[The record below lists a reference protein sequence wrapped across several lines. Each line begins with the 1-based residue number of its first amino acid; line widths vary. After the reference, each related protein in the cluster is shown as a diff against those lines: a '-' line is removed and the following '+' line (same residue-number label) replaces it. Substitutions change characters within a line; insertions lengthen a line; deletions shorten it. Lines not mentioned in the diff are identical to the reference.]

1 MAGKPSKWS
10 TDVTINSI
18 EEDEWMGPEDSMMSM
33 DREETRRHFLHN
45 EIQSPKDK
53 EYEAIKSNESR
64 LRDFHE
70 RGNERGKTFRK
81 VRGDY

>member
-10 TDVTINSI
+10 TDVTITSM

-33 DREETRRHFLHN
+33 DREETRRHFESN
-45 EIQSPKDK
+45 EIMSKEDK
-53 EYEAIKSNESR
+53 EYEASKRNESR

-81 VRGDY
+81 VRGE

>member
-10 TDVTINSI
+10 SQVTINSI
-18 EEDEWMGPEDSMMSM
+18 EEDDEWNAMSM
-33 DREETRRHFLHN
+33 DRAETRRHFEHN
-45 EIQSPKDK
+45 EIQSPEDK
-53 EYEAIKSNESR
+53 EYEDVIANQKR

-70 RGNERGKTFRK
+70 EPNPRGKTFRK

>member
-10 TDVTINSI
+10 TDVTITSM
-18 EEDEWMGPEDSMMSM
+18 EEDDEWNLMSM
-33 DREETRRHFLHN
+33 DRAETRRHFESN
-45 EIQSPKDK
+45 EIMSKEDK

-81 VRGDY
+81 VRGE